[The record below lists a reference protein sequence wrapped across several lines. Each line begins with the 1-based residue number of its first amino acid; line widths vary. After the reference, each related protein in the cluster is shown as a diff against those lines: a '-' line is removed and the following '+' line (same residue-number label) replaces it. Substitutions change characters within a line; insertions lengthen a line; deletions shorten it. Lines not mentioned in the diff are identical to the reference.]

1 MPNAI
6 FYKYPKTTEVN
17 RILPK
22 SKLYEQGKV
31 NSTIREL
38 FVTQVEQ
45 ITWAN
50 KLSAQTLNIEAHE
63 QIKEI
68 QIFSIVL
75 KGDELSDDVLQTID
89 RAILHPIIFE
99 VISHSQNMR
108 TTACFKEVGIN
119 GGVTLSEYYSSR
131 WQKRLSISDS
141 QEPDNIDKR
150 QSLPLTLN
158 IKALYEQLLAS
169 LLLYPLKEH
178 ETFPELIKRIDAIKL
193 LNKQQQQITKKLS
206 NEKQFKN
213 KVKIN
218 AELKQIKQALKLLT
232 LSV

>member
-1 MPNAI
+1 MPSAI

-17 RILPK
+17 RTLPK
-22 SKLYEQGKV
+22 SKLYEQAKV
-31 NSTIREL
+31 NSAIREL

-45 ITWAN
+45 IIWAN
-50 KLSAQTLNIEAHE
+50 KLSVQTLNIEAHE

-89 RAILHPIIFE
+89 NAILHPIIFE

-108 TTACFKEVGIN
+108 TTTCFKEVGIN
-119 GGVTLSEYYSSR
+119 GSVTLSEYYSSSC
-131 WQKRLSISDS
+131 QKRIENSNSES
-141 QEPDNIDKR
+141 TSTDNR
-150 QSLPLTLN
+150 QNLPLTLN
-158 IKALYEQLLAS
+158 IKVLYEQLLAS
-169 LLLYPLKEH
+169 LLPYPLKEH
-178 ETFPELIKRIDAIKL
+178 ETFPELIKRIDAIKM

-218 AELKQIKQALKLLT
+218 AELKKIKQELKQLT
-232 LSV
+232 VSV